1 MHNAGWEPAPGD
13 ARVVDEDVLI
23 SLVGGYEPVTLLLR
37 KPLHRSLGHC
47 LCARLSLLLGSPFAE
62 NPPSTSAASIPTSR
76 RTSMRRHILS
86 RPTWRPRRGR
96 ALRLL
101 PFALCFHPHCQ

>member
-37 KPLHRSLGHC
+37 KPLHRSLGHR
-47 LCARLSLLLGSPFAE
+47 LCARLSVLLGSPFAE

-76 RTSMRRHILS
+76 QDFREFPFHAVSILENGCGRRLG
-86 RPTWRPRRGR
+86 P
-96 ALRLL
+96 A
-101 PFALCFHPHCQ
+101 

>member
-1 MHNAGWEPAPGD
+1 MHNAGWKPAPGD

-23 SLVGGYEPVTLLLR
+23 SLVGGYEPVTLILR

-47 LCARLSLLLGSPFAE
+47 LCARLSLLLGSPVAE

-76 RTSMRRHILS
+76 RTSENFYSTQFVHKQECS
-86 RPTWRPRRGR
+86 QECNPKGSGYR
-96 ALRLL
+96 A
-101 PFALCFHPHCQ
+101 